1 MEEQQQRLHITRV
14 TQVDDTFIP
23 QINSLQD
30 EGTVWDIDQGKK
42 FLENKDNLL
51 LVAYWE
57 KEIAGFLTGY
67 RLQRFDKKKAE
78 VLIYEVGVNENF
90 RRKGIGKALIQ
101 ALKKWTKEVGSDEI
115 WVPTNKSNI
124 EAVAL
129 YQSVGGITESTDE
142 QIYVIRI

>member
-1 MEEQQQRLHITRV
+1 MEDLQQKLHITRV
-14 TQVDDTFIP
+14 TQVDDTFIT
-23 QINSLQD
+23 QLNSLQD

-42 FLENKDNLL
+42 FLENNDNLL

-57 KEIAGFLTGY
+57 KEIAGFLTAY

-78 VLIYEVGVNENF
+78 VLLYEIGVNENF
-90 RRKGIGKALIQ
+90 RRKGIGKELIH

-129 YQSVGGITESTDE
+129 YRSAGGITESTDE
-142 QIYVIRI
+142 QIYTIKI